1 MNRALTLRINLMT
14 NHIATNNIKKL
25 KDIIYL
31 DIGLEAYLRQLTEK
45 IMHIDLNFSVY
56 LQEISIIL
64 NHLCLSYQWVE
75 LQYCRDDWNQLV
87 LPLSQSLTED
97 NARKI
102 KSVID
107 RLKVA
112 LGEVNDTYT
121 DLLQ

>member
-1 MNRALTLRINLMT
+1 
-14 NHIATNNIKKL
+14 
-25 KDIIYL
+25 
-31 DIGLEAYLRQLTEK
+31 
-45 IMHIDLNFSVY
+45 MHIDLNFSVY
-56 LQEISIIL
+56 LQEIAIIL

-121 DLLQ
+121 DLLQQKA